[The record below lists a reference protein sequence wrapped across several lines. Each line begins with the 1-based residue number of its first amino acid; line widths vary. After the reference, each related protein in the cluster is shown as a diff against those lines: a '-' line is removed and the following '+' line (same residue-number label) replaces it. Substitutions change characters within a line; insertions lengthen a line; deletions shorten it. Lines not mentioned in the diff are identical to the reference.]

1 MNMILQ
7 QYQSRVLAPQEP
19 VDYSAAIMQSYPPQ
33 AVQMEP
39 FIGFKVLCRDTNA
52 SSTSPADRIRQIDMN
67 LGILRGKGCIIRETS
82 SSMPDGF
89 WIISMPVPRS
99 QVNTAINNL
108 MDVIVSMEQYFGI
121 VRHGL
126 FEINVSGRCNIAETE
141 RCLSALTI
149 PMRYMSALIEPTDT
163 AYRLGHVIR
172 INDNFMV
179 LRTRWNLQIQNN
191 MMNYEDLVVLSQ
203 LISTMFK

>member
-1 MNMILQ
+1 L
-7 QYQSRVLAPQEP
+7 
-19 VDYSAAIMQSYPPQ
+19 
-33 AVQMEP
+33 
-39 FIGFKVLCRDTNA
+39 
-52 SSTSPADRIRQIDMN
+52 STSPADRIRQIDMN

-149 PMRYMSALIEPTDT
+149 PMRYMSALIEPTET
-163 AYRLGHVIR
+163 AIRLGHVIR